1 MATLFPHSDSFSF
14 FFVTFISLAVL
25 SHRHPSATA
34 AAGCQAPPVI
44 FNFGDS
50 NSDTGGLVAG
60 LGYLVGLPN
69 GRLFFRRST
78 GRLCD
83 GRLLIDFLCNSSSSR
98 SRLAPARSRQTIK
111 AFPIRRSRPDRRDPV
126 PDFSSSFATSASIR
140 SRPDRKQLDPI
151 GVSSRPV
158 RVQLAVHPSWWSGF
172 NKHLGNVIADSAGQS
187 LNTSLLRPYLDSLG
201 ESKFQNGANF
211 AIVGSTTLPRN
222 VPFSLNI
229 QLMQFL
235 HFKSRSLELAS
246 TSSKP
251 TSSQIIFVSALFLIN
266 DLDWSQHCGFLRS
279 IKGEVHKRE
288 WIQKRI
294 RLYDEGGRRFWIHNT
309 GPLGCLPQKLS
320 MAQRK
325 DLDQHGCLASY
336 NAAAKLF
343 NQMLD
348 HMCEKLRIELR
359 DATII
364 YIDIYA
370 IKYSLIANSKGYGFE
385 RPLMACC
392 GYGGSPY
399 NYNSKITCSPRG
411 ANVCDKGSRFVSW
424 DGIHYTETANAI
436 VAMKVLSMQYSKP
449 KAPFD
454 FFCRR

>member
-1 MATLFPHSDSFSF
+1 
-14 FFVTFISLAVL
+14 
-25 SHRHPSATA
+25 
-34 AAGCQAPPVI
+34 
-44 FNFGDS
+44 
-50 NSDTGGLVAG
+50 
-60 LGYLVGLPN
+60 
-69 GRLFFRRST
+69 
-78 GRLCD
+78 
-83 GRLLIDFLCNSSSSR
+83 
-98 SRLAPARSRQTIK
+98 
-111 AFPIRRSRPDRRDPV
+111 
-126 PDFSSSFATSASIR
+126 
-140 SRPDRKQLDPI
+140 
-151 GVSSRPV
+151 
-158 RVQLAVHPSWWSGF
+158 
-172 NKHLGNVIADSAGQS
+172 
-187 LNTSLLRPYLDSLG
+187 
-201 ESKFQNGANF
+201 
-211 AIVGSTTLPRN
+211 
-222 VPFSLNI
+222 
-229 QLMQFL
+229 
-235 HFKSRSLELAS
+235 
-246 TSSKP
+246 
-251 TSSQIIFVSALFLIN
+251 
-266 DLDWSQHCGFLRS
+266 
-279 IKGEVHKRE
+279 
-288 WIQKRI
+288 
-294 RLYDEGGRRFWIHNT
+294 
-309 GPLGCLPQKLS
+309 

-399 NYNSKITCSPRG
+399 NYNSKITCSHRG

>member
-1 MATLFPHSDSFSF
+1 
-14 FFVTFISLAVL
+14 
-25 SHRHPSATA
+25 
-34 AAGCQAPPVI
+34 
-44 FNFGDS
+44 
-50 NSDTGGLVAG
+50 
-60 LGYLVGLPN
+60 
-69 GRLFFRRST
+69 
-78 GRLCD
+78 
-83 GRLLIDFLCNSSSSR
+83 
-98 SRLAPARSRQTIK
+98 
-111 AFPIRRSRPDRRDPV
+111 
-126 PDFSSSFATSASIR
+126 
-140 SRPDRKQLDPI
+140 
-151 GVSSRPV
+151 
-158 RVQLAVHPSWWSGF
+158 
-172 NKHLGNVIADSAGQS
+172 
-187 LNTSLLRPYLDSLG
+187 
-201 ESKFQNGANF
+201 
-211 AIVGSTTLPRN
+211 
-222 VPFSLNI
+222 
-229 QLMQFL
+229 MQFL

-246 TSSKP
+246 TSNPSKGMFI
-251 TSSQIIFVSALFLIN
+251 SESGFRNALYMIDIGQNDIARSFSLGNSYSQTVKLIPQFI
-266 DLDWSQHCGFLRS
+266 SEIKTS
-279 IKGEVHKRE
+279 IK
-288 WIQKRI
+288 

-399 NYNSKITCSPRG
+399 NYNSKITCSHRG

-454 FFCRR
+454 FFCRRWEPNLFDLKML

>member
-1 MATLFPHSDSFSF
+1 MAILFSHADTFSF
-14 FFVTFISLAVL
+14 FFVTFMSLALL
-25 SHRHPSATA
+25 SLRPLSATVT
-34 AAGCQAPPVI
+34 AGCQTPPVI

-60 LGYLVGLPN
+60 LGNFIGLPN
-69 GRLFFRRST
+69 GRLYFRRST
-78 GRLCD
+78 GRLSD
-83 GRLLIDFLCNSSSSR
+83 GRLLIDFLC
-98 SRLAPARSRQTIK
+98 
-111 AFPIRRSRPDRRDPV
+111 
-126 PDFSSSFATSASIR
+126 
-140 SRPDRKQLDPI
+140 
-151 GVSSRPV
+151 
-158 RVQLAVHPSWWSGF
+158 
-172 NKHLGNVIADSAGQS
+172 QS

-201 ESKFQNGANF
+201 GSSFLNGANF
-211 AIVGSTTLPRN
+211 AIGGSSTLPKR

-235 HFKSRSLELAS
+235 HFKSKSLELAS
-246 TSSKP
+246 TSNPSKGMFI
-251 TSSQIIFVSALFLIN
+251 SESGFRNALYMIDIGQNDIARSFSIGNSFSQTAKLIPQFI
-266 DLDWSQHCGFLRS
+266 SE
-279 IKGEVHKRE
+279 IKTTIK
-288 WIQKRI
+288 

-320 MAQRK
+320 MVQSK

-336 NAAAKLF
+336 NSAAKLF

-370 IKYSLIANSKGYGFE
+370 IKYSLIANSKTYGFE

-399 NYNSKITCSPRG
+399 NYNARITCAHRG
-411 ANVCDKGSRFVSW
+411 ANVCDIGSRFISW

-436 VAMKVLSMQYSKP
+436 VAMKILSMRYSKP
-449 KAPFD
+449 QAPFL